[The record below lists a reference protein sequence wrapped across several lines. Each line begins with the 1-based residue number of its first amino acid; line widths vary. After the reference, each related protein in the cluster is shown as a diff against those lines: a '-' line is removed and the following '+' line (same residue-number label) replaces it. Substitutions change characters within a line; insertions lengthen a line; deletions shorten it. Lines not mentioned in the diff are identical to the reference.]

1 MKDTQET
8 HQPPA
13 VVILESTEV
22 PTISRQETNGNVFL
36 AAEET
41 QLLETIAPGKE
52 DIQFVMIS
60 REVMAKNGNHGSD
73 YETET
78 TTTDNATKP
87 EPTTTGTNNLDSHH
101 NSNAL
106 KKPTS
111 TGARGISMSRF
122 VLVLLLV
129 MTCTLFRS
137 LWLHKV
143 NEHTIAVQELEQ
155 QLFKA
160 SQISKREIQGLKK
173 DLEAW
178 MGRSRQLEQQKR
190 DMGEEFQLRLKM
202 AESKNN
208 EKALD

>member
-1 MKDTQET
+1 
-8 HQPPA
+8 
-13 VVILESTEV
+13 
-22 PTISRQETNGNVFL
+22 
-36 AAEET
+36 
-41 QLLETIAPGKE
+41 
-52 DIQFVMIS
+52 
-60 REVMAKNGNHGSD
+60 
-73 YETET
+73 
-78 TTTDNATKP
+78 
-87 EPTTTGTNNLDSHH
+87 
-101 NSNAL
+101 
-106 KKPTS
+106 
-111 TGARGISMSRF
+111 MSRF

-137 LWLHKV
+137 LWLLKV
-143 NEHTIAVQELEQ
+143 KEHTIAVQELEQ